1 MRKRTLPWRI
11 PARHPGNIRWV
22 LACWMMIGIL
32 PGACAGSLTQNNAD
46 GAGLGSA
53 LMNALPASPETVAPG
68 LLPPPP
74 ARPQAQ
80 ARRAVKKRSPVGPAP
95 TPPAPTAIPT
105 PAAPPHAAPSASV
118 APALS
123 SGHGVTKV
131 RNSAADAGTH
141 PADHAAAVAIMAPP
155 ASAPALPD
163 LHATAHSSAAP
174 VGAVAAGGGSKLHE
188 LLATALANNSDIRL
202 ADQSLREAQAES
214 LDAFG
219 QFLPHLNFQTQTQL
233 YGNQT
238 NQPSVSL
245 IGSTIVVTQ
254 GNNYSNYLSVMA
266 SLNLFEGGQGIANLA
281 ASRQGVHAGHEQ
293 VSERRR
299 RTALNVLA
307 GYEGLQSLQW
317 QLRAIQRSLVFMRQ
331 DLALAEQRMR
341 QGNESRID
349 LNQMRSQVANL
360 EAQRQDTKKRLVKA
374 QTNLALLTGKT
385 GAFDLLQS
393 GVHDSIPT
401 PPEFDAATVEGAAV
415 ENLPSVQVARAALR
429 KARDRVD
436 AVRGSFLPN
445 VNLQT
450 GYNWIGTSSQGFGRA
465 IGSTSPSNYTVGIS
479 ITQTLA
485 PFTGHMAKLDTAEA
499 RSEAALIRYQRA
511 LQEGRQE
518 LRVNQEEVRSGTAR
532 LAALESVYAR
542 ARQNQQLMEEL
553 YAHGRISKI
562 DLHAAQIKTMNAED
576 ACRDA
581 RAQLQVA
588 RWMLYA
594 MVDPRHV
601 ADSLLQKTQAG
612 EADNAAPSA
621 SGAGAEHT

>member
-1 MRKRTLPWRI
+1 VKKRTLPWRT
-11 PARHPGNIRWV
+11 PVRHLGNARWV

-32 PGACAGSLTQNNAD
+32 PGACAGSLTQNDTD

-53 LMNALPASPETVAPG
+53 LMNALRASPETVAPG

-74 ARPQAQ
+74 VQAQ

-95 TPPAPTAIPT
+95 MSPAPTAIRT
-105 PAAPPHAAPSASV
+105 PAAPPLAVPTASV
-118 APALS
+118 ASALS
-123 SGHGVTKV
+123 SGHGATKA
-131 RNSAADAGTH
+131 RNSAANAGTR
-141 PADHAAAVAIMAPP
+141 PADHAAAVTITAPP
-155 ASAPALPD
+155 APALPD
-163 LHATAHSSAAP
+163 LHATAHLSAAP
-174 VGAVAAGGGSKLHE
+174 AGALAAGGGNKLHE

-293 VSERRR
+293 VSERRM

-317 QLRAIQRSLVFMRQ
+317 QLRAIKRSLLFMRQ
-331 DLALAEQRMR
+331 DLALAEQRVR

-360 EAQRQDTKKRLVKA
+360 EAQRQDMEKRLLKA
-374 QTNLALLTGKT
+374 QTNLALLMGKT

-393 GVHDSIPT
+393 GVHDRIPT
-401 PPEFDAATVEGAAV
+401 PPEFDAASVEGAAM
-415 ENLPSVQVARAALR
+415 ENLPSVQVARAALH

-436 AVRGSFLPN
+436 AVRGSFFPN
-445 VNLQT
+445 VNLQA

-499 RSEAALIRYQRA
+499 QSEAALIRYQRA

-518 LRVNQEEVRSGTAR
+518 LRVNQEEVRTGTAR
-532 LAALESVYAR
+532 LAALESIYAR
-542 ARQNQQLMEEL
+542 ARQNQKLIEDL
-553 YAHGRISKI
+553 YAHGRISKT
-562 DLHAAQIKTMNAED
+562 DLHAAQIKTMNAGD

-601 ADSLLQKTQAG
+601 ADSLLQKTQAEG
-612 EADNAAPSA
+612 VDSAAPSS
-621 SGAGAEHT
+621 SGAGAEHA